1 MGTNIEVC
9 AQLKYVSSSR
19 FSCIVRR
26 VRRVGQI
33 AQLRVDGVLKMKD
46 GYEFVTFIRKVNQ
59 AYRVVRRTFEE
70 IGEIEGLRLNAKDLV
85 HSKNGA
91 ILSII
96 LLKDG
101 MPGNSKW
108 FIFLTVKMSTLR
120 KKC

>member
-1 MGTNIEVC
+1 MDTNIEVC

-19 FSCIVRR
+19 FSCIIRR
-26 VRRVGQI
+26 IRRVGQI

-70 IGEIEGLRLNAKDLV
+70 ICEIEGFRLNAKDLV
-85 HSKNGA
+85 DSKNGA
-91 ILSII
+91 ILSTI

-108 FIFLTVKMSTLR
+108 YIFLHVKISSLHKR
-120 KKC
+120 C

>member
-59 AYRVVRRTFEE
+59 GYRVVRRTFEE